1 MRSTAASKTSFYLLW
16 GMPWKSCRNCFT
28 LLRVNFREIHALR
41 ATWPWEVV
49 KRFLKLFPT
58 DWEHTRRNYTIEC
71 EFSHMY
77 CRLQQS
83 KPVAMATHSSTLAW
97 RIPWTQEPGRVQSV
111 GSLRVGHDWATSLH
125 FTSPKAK
132 VKKVLSCLLVCQR
145 KLVLECPQETYHNS
159 TLA

>member
-1 MRSTAASKTSFYLLW
+1 VRSTAASKTSFYLLW

-28 LLRVNFREIHALR
+28 LLRVNFQEIHALR

-97 RIPWTQEPGRVQSV
+97 RIPWTQEPGGLPST
-111 GSLRVGHDWATSLH
+111 GSHRVGHDWSDLAAAAANLWQMIHTQH
-125 FTSPKAK
+125 VRNMIPFTPCAAH
-132 VKKVLSCLLVCQR
+132 LL
-145 KLVLECPQETYHNS
+145 L
-159 TLA
+159 

>member
-1 MRSTAASKTSFYLLW
+1 MTSTAASKTSFYLLW

-97 RIPWTQEPGRVQSV
+97 RIPWTQEPGGLLSM
-111 GSLRVGHDWATSLH
+111 GLHRVGHNWSDLAAAAANLWQMIHTQCVQNMIPFTPCAAHLSL
-125 FTSPKAK
+125 
-132 VKKVLSCLLVCQR
+132 
-145 KLVLECPQETYHNS
+145 
-159 TLA
+159 